1 VLNLFGR
8 DACFETNCSNCPEPD
23 LRGFESGYHRVILF
37 DEATCELVLRN
48 KKLFQ
53 APASFVQLGCSTTNC
68 HTYEHWLNQIALVIT
83 SNTWPMEK
91 LLLRS
96 DADREWLD
104 ANSVVL
110 HVRENMYE

>member
-1 VLNLFGR
+1 M
-8 DACFETNCSNCPEPD
+8 
-23 LRGFESGYHRVILF
+23 ILF

-53 APASFVQLGCSTTNC
+53 APASFVQLGCSTTKC
-68 HTYEHWLNQIALVIT
+68 HTYEHWLHQTAMVIT
-83 SNTWPMEK
+83 SNTRPMDK

-110 HVRENMYE
+110 QVREKMYE